1 MGENTSSIEKVGRG
15 VNLSSE
21 HEQQLGALQ
30 GSVLST
36 ASSYANV
43 AVGHQRMVAPTPEN
57 EEVPHAVFS
66 DHTKYRF
73 QAQTPSAL
81 LWPILAFF
89 LGALALA
96 SVCNSVRNST
106 AKLGLGVRRLA
117 SKDNEE
123 QDDALDDLEVLCHQ
137 LGDWMP
143 QVPSGGGER
152 SSPSIVEHVLLGL
165 KKYDDPPPTPFLG
178 VTARTIKILETD
190 YDGNESD
197 DQASEPYP
205 KRFKYSFDP
214 EPYPPELTHQPM
226 QVLNPGQHP
235 SWAPATDSSATFPS
249 HPPDSQQPTSSQNV
263 QTMVPQGYA
272 HQEGQLLPSRVALT
286 EAEQLGTPPAT
297 SSGVAQMKW
306 YYVAS
311 GDGCDE
317 DDEDDDAA
325 ADDDGGG
332 DGAGP
337 GPSSELFEFSSG
349 PDLEPPLTGQH
360 QTTQLSNLQD
370 LSGVVGN
377 SLAEDAWLH
386 LPEAQNP
393 SHSQGAQAQAA
404 ELLGSTS
411 GSFSSTTPTGSQM
424 QWQFVDVVQDPDGTG
439 LPLPTQS
446 LQHLSTAELQASSVE
461 SQSETSAQLTDISNY
476 THQFFSS
483 LLQRVLS
490 SSSLGCP
497 NCTGTHQEG
506 SDENSATASSGT
518 GIQQESSKEDPAT
531 ASSGTGTY
539 QEGKNDDSATASSGS
554 GTHQEGSNDDSAT
567 ASSGSGTHQEGSN
580 KDSAT
585 ASSGS
590 GTHQEGNNQDSATAS
605 SGSATLKDLL
615 KSKKPKQATKR
626 SASQGEGETTVKQTF
641 PRLPTVRCKVS
652 IPHSSVR
659 SPELPSHTPCYLARE
674 LLRVWRICNKRSI
687 YQRDVERLLRQAG
700 KLAKHAQDLMASPLK
715 QTPTEAVD
723 QLGRRLLLLEA
734 MYSIKKVLGPRVQ
747 WDAWWRYFTAGI
759 PSDYCRPLPE
769 KHRQLSRTLHN
780 LALELSIAVMKY
792 KIGDAPSPEEV
803 ATLKEKLF
811 TGETATSHFRREE
824 WDAWRP
830 EGQSST

>member
-152 SSPSIVEHVLLGL
+152 SSPSVVEHVLLGL
-165 KKYDDPPPTPFLG
+165 SKYDEPPPTPFLG
-178 VTARTIKILETD
+178 VTARTIKFLETD
-190 YDGNESD
+190 YEGNESD
-197 DQASEPYP
+197 DQASDPP
-205 KRFKYSFDP
+205 TKRFKYSFDP
-214 EPYPPELTHQPM
+214 DPYPPELTHQLM
-226 QVLNPGQHP
+226 QVPNPGQHL
-235 SWAPATDSSATFPS
+235 SWAPATDSSATFSS
-249 HPPDSQQPTSSQNV
+249 HPLESQQPTSSQNV
-263 QTMVPQGYA
+263 QTMVHQGYA
-272 HQEGQLLPSRVALT
+272 HHEGQMLPSRVALT
-286 EAEQLGTPPAT
+286 AAEQFGTAPAT

-306 YYVAS
+306 SYVAS
-311 GDGCDE
+311 GNGCDE
-317 DDEDDDAA
+317 DDDDAA
-325 ADDDGGG
+325 ADDGDGGG
-332 DGAGP
+332 DGASP
-337 GPSSELFEFSSG
+337 GPSSKLFEFSSG
-349 PDLEPPLTGQH
+349 PAQEPTLTGQH
-360 QTTQLSNLQD
+360 QTTQLSSLQD
-370 LSGVVGN
+370 LSGAVDN
-377 SLAEDAWLH
+377 SLAEEAWLH

-393 SHSQGAQAQAA
+393 SYSQGAQAQAA
-404 ELLGSTS
+404 ELLGPTS
-411 GSFSSTTPTGSQM
+411 GSFSSTTRTSTQM
-424 QWQFVDVVQDPDGTG
+424 QWQFVDVVQDADGAD
-439 LPLPTQS
+439 PQLPTQS
-446 LQHLSTAELQASSVE
+446 LQHLSTAQLQASSVE
-461 SQSETSAQLTDISNY
+461 SESETSAQLLDISNY
-476 THQFFSS
+476 THKFFSS
-483 LLQRVLS
+483 LLERVLS
-490 SSSLGCP
+490 STSLGCP

-518 GIQQESSKEDPAT
+518 GTQQESSKDDPAT
-531 ASSGTGTY
+531 ASSSTGTH
-539 QEGKNDDSATASSGS
+539 QEGNNDDSATASSGS
-554 GTHQEGSNDDSAT
+554 GTHQEGNNDDSAT
-567 ASSGSGTHQEGSN
+567 ASSGSGTHQVGSN

-590 GTHQEGNNQDSATAS
+590 GTHQEGKNQDSATAS
-605 SGSATLKDLL
+605 SGSEILKDLL
-615 KSKKPKQATKR
+615 KSKKPKQATKH
-626 SASQGEGETTVKQTF
+626 SASQGEGETTVKQAF
-641 PRLPTVRCKVS
+641 PRLPTVRCKVV
-652 IPHSSVR
+652 IPPSSMR

-674 LLRVWRICNKRSI
+674 LSRVWRICNKRSI
-687 YQRDVERLLRQAG
+687 YQRDADRLLRQAG

-734 MYSIKKVLGPRVQ
+734 MYSIKKILGPRVQ

-811 TGETATSHFRREE
+811 TGDTATSHFRREE